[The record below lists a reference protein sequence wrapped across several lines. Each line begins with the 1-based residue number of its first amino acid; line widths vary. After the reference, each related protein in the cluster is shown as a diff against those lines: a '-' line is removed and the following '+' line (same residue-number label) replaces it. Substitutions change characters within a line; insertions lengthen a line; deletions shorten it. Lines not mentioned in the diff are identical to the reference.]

1 MAITFPTLE
10 HKWIKLYNSS
20 EEQQQDYE
28 AGNYTECCYWIIKD
42 PNANESNE
50 LTYQY
55 SVRTTNNDNEK
66 LGHYYS
72 VEEADNWSGLEI
84 IWGYFGWEF
93 IDYEYDGEQLLG
105 GNFFEKITTSE
116 VRSIT
121 DGDRL
126 QHINN
131 FLGSQNSITVIDTFD
146 NSNII
151 SAMNLNGYRPTDTNR
166 QLTCHIN
173 DWENV
178 KNAQGMF
185 QNMQVTF
192 DNNVLNLPKAIDCSY
207 IFNSV
212 SGNTITFNWSFPL
225 AENLSYAFYNVQG
238 DISPLNNNLFV
249 QNNVTN
255 VDYCFGSD
263 NLSQINVNI
272 TELPAVTTAK
282 GIFRGRMINNNNNN
296 NNIQF
301 LLCEYLDYALQEC
314 DLSKINNLTFTS
326 NSLIS
331 SKGLLKGA
339 IINNPSDTI
348 YNSLQHLTN
357 YNLVSCFDEYLS
369 EINHDESNN
378 KIKFDISNQTG
389 SQDTVTLVDFCSNS
403 NIQLQFVGNDKC
415 SYDNFCTGGTIQMLP
430 DSVLTGGKSYKNC
443 FNGTTITGTLLP
455 INDFD
460 NSVEYENVYEGCTF
474 NGTFDLNLGNNIV
487 NIENVLKDCIIP
499 NNFNFTNLTN
509 NAFVRLNFSYTEVQN
524 IFNYDISDNTSDYG
538 YDSDYIGYKQFYI
551 DQQFNC
557 KGLKTQTINVYSYN
571 DEYNVDGGQP
581 DKMKAKSIYLIDND
595 FVEDLSNVTINLEQN
610 NNTEN
615 YGDGQIMKVY
625 LKSNSMT
632 KTPIINFNTRNKS
645 CSLSVD
651 SLPNLIEFNC
661 SNCNSTD
668 SRSNIRLD
676 QNNLI
681 YFRLGNFRG
690 EVYLSSEILDIPTLE
705 ESILANNLG
714 YYNFTIKRSI
724 YNQITPSTL
733 EILLDRSTQVSIIE
747 N

>member
-28 AGNYTECCYWIIKD
+28 AGNYIECCYWIIKD
-42 PNANESNE
+42 PTAGESNE

-72 VEEADNWSGLEI
+72 VEETDNWSGLEI

-93 IDYEYDGEQLLG
+93 IDYEYKGEQLLG
-105 GNFFEKITTSE
+105 GNFFEKLTTSE
-116 VRSIT
+116 VRTIT

-131 FLGSQNSITVIDTFD
+131 FLGSQNSITVINTFD

-166 QLTCHIN
+166 QLTCHIIN
-173 DWENV
+173 WNNVEN
-178 KNAQGMF
+178 AYGMF

-238 DISPLNNNLFV
+238 DISPLNDNLFV
-249 QNNVTN
+249 QNSATN
-255 VDYCFGSD
+255 VDYCFGAD

-272 TELPAVTTAK
+272 TELPKVTTAK
-282 GIFRGRMINNNNNN
+282 GIFRGRKVNNNN

-301 LLCEYLDYALQEC
+301 LLCESLDYALQEC
-314 DLSKINNLTFTS
+314 DLSQIGGLNFTS
-326 NSLIS
+326 NNLIS
-331 SKGLLKGA
+331 AKGLLQGT
-339 IINNPSDTI
+339 IINNSSDTI
-348 YNSLQHLTN
+348 YDSLQHLTN

-369 EINHDESNN
+369 EINHDETNN
-378 KIKFDISNQTG
+378 KVKFDISGQTG
-389 SQDTVTLVDFCSNS
+389 SQETVTLVDFCSNS

-415 SYDNFCTGGTIQMLP
+415 TYDNLCTGSTIQILP
-430 DSVLTGGKSYKNC
+430 DSILTGGKSYKNC
-443 FNGTTITGTLLP
+443 FNGTTITGTILP
-455 INDFD
+455 INNFD
-460 NSVEYENVYEGCTF
+460 SSVEYENIYESCTF
-474 NGTFDLNLGNNIV
+474 NGTFDLNFGNNII

-499 NNFNFTNLTN
+499 TNFNLTNLIN
-509 NAFVRLNFSYTEVQN
+509 NAFVRLNFSYPEVQDV
-524 IFNYDISDNTSDYG
+524 FNFDISDNTSDYG
-538 YDSDYIGYKQFYI
+538 YGENYIGYKQFYI
-551 DQQFNC
+551 DPQFNC
-557 KGLKTQTINVYSYN
+557 KKLKTQTINVYSYN
-571 DEYNVDGGQP
+571 DQYNTANGQP
-581 DKMKAKSIYLIDND
+581 DRMASKDVYLIDND
-595 FVEDLSNVTINLEQN
+595 VVEDLSNITINLEQYN
-610 NNTEN
+610 STEL
-615 YGDGQIMKVY
+615 YGDGQLMRVY

-632 KTPIINFNTRNKS
+632 KTPIISFNTRNKQ
-645 CSLSVD
+645 CNLQVD

-661 SNCNSTD
+661 SNCNSVDYRTK
-668 SRSNIRLD
+668 ITID

-681 YFRLGNFRG
+681 YFRLGNYRG
-690 EVYLSSEILDIPTLE
+690 EVYLTSEILDVPTLE
-705 ESILANNLG
+705 QSILANILG
-714 YYNFTIKRSI
+714 YYNFSVKRSI
-724 YNQITPSTL
+724 YNQISPSTL
-733 EILLDRSTQVSIIE
+733 EVLLDRATQVSIIE

>member
-1 MAITFPTLE
+1 MAITFPILK

-55 SVRTTNNDNEK
+55 SIRTTNNDNEK

-72 VEEADNWSGLEI
+72 VEETDNWSGLEI

-93 IDYEYDGEQLLG
+93 IDYEYEGEQLLG

-131 FLGSQNSITVIDTFD
+131 FLGSQNSITVINTFD

-185 QNMQVTF
+185 QNTQVTF
-192 DNNVLNLPKAIDCSY
+192 DNNILNLPKATDCSY

-238 DISPLNNNLFV
+238 DISPLNNNLFI

-282 GIFRGRMINNNNNN
+282 GIFRGRIINNNNN

-301 LLCEYLDYALQEC
+301 LLCKYLDYALQDC
-314 DLSKINNLTFTS
+314 DLSQISSLNFTSNNLTS
-326 NSLIS
+326 A
-331 SKGLLKGA
+331 KGLLQGA

-369 EINHDESNN
+369 EMNYDESNN

-389 SQDTVTLVDFCSNS
+389 SRDTVTLVDFCSNS

-415 SYDNFCTGGTIQMLP
+415 NYDNFCTGGTIQMLP
-430 DSVLTGGKSYKNC
+430 NSVLTGGKSYKNC

-455 INDFD
+455 INDFN

-474 NGTFDLNLGNNIV
+474 NGTFDLNLGNNII
-487 NIENVLKDCIIP
+487 NIENVLKDCVIP
-499 NNFNFTNLTN
+499 TNFNFTNLTN
-509 NAFVRLNFSYTEVQN
+509 NAFVRLNFSYPEVQD
-524 IFNYDISDNTSDYG
+524 IFNFDINNSSNDYG
-538 YDSDYIGYKQFYI
+538 YGEDYLGYQKFVI
-551 DQQFNC
+551 DPQFNC
-557 KGLKTQTINVYSYN
+557 KGLKSQTINAYFEN
-571 DEYNVDGGQP
+571 LEENP
-581 DKMKAKSIYLIDND
+581 DHPGNAADIDYYLIDND
-595 FVEDLSNVTINLEQN
+595 YVTDLSNVTINCEFYIK
-610 NNTEN
+610 
-615 YGDGQIMKVY
+615 YGQGYGSTVLSMIITSD
-625 LKSNSMT
+625 SMT
-632 KTPIINFNTRNKS
+632 HTPIINYNTKHKKY
-645 CSLSVD
+645 SLKI
-651 SLPNLIEFNC
+651 LNCPNLIELNC
-661 SNCNSTD
+661 SNCF
-668 SRSNIRLD
+668 SNDYRDQIYLD

-681 YFRLGNFRG
+681 YFRLGNYRG
-690 EVYLSSEILDIPTLE
+690 QVYLTSEILDIPTLE
-705 ESILANNLG
+705 QSILANTLG
-714 YYNFTIKRSI
+714 YYNFSIKRSI
-724 YNQITPSTL
+724 YNQISQSTL
-733 EILLDRSTQVSIIE
+733 EVLLDRATQISIIE